1 MSLTSG
7 NSNSIMKQIIA
18 LILSAFIAPLVFS
31 QTPDSVFISGQIVAK
46 DWCPLPGVNVQIV
59 DSNYGTISDLNGRF
73 KSKVPRESVLSFSMI
88 SEPYYLSLCNVLKK
102 PDTDTIDCV
111 FRLDDKNGYKC
122 KKPAKAPTI
131 IKLNSNNRGS
141 HIFNL
146 VACYNKNIEKITLAY
161 YNKYKESEKEIG
173 FIVNGELIDKP
184 NLIDSLNFKDFASV
198 LIIKTTPDKY
208 LFITATYKK
217 P

>member
-1 MSLTSG
+1 MNQT
-7 NSNSIMKQIIA
+7 IA
-18 LILSAFIAPLVFS
+18 LILSVFFAPLVLS

-46 DWCPLPGVNVQIV
+46 DWCPLPGLNVQIV
-59 DSNYGTISDLNGRF
+59 DSYNGTISDLNGRF
-73 KSKVPRESVLSFSMI
+73 KLKVPIESVLSFSMI

-102 PDTDTIDCV
+102 SDTDSIDCV
-111 FRLDDKNGYKC
+111 IRLNDKNGYKC
-122 KKPAKAPTI
+122 KKTAKAPTI

-141 HIFNL
+141 HTFNL

-173 FIVNGELIDKP
+173 FIVNGELIDNS
-184 NLIDSLNFKDFASV
+184 NLIDSLNFKDFAGVS
-198 LIIKTTPDKY
+198 IIKTTPDKY
-208 LFITATYKK
+208 LFIAVTYKK